1 MAGWLLTGIKSVLH
15 RRALG
20 QERRYI
26 LHCNFL
32 FLYLSAILISKIRHE
47 DFLCPSY
54 VCSCVTL
61 RVPPLYS
68 ETGTSPRFGTF
79 IPDPLILLMFVKNC
93 HISFLKCSCNA
104 TKKRGEV
111 RLLPNNLTV
120 LLICNPRI
128 SMS

>member
-1 MAGWLLTGIKSVLH
+1 MAQSK
-15 RRALG
+15 
-20 QERRYI
+20 ERRK
-26 LHCNFL
+26 NF
-32 FLYLSAILISKIRHE
+32 
-47 DFLCPSY
+47 
-54 VCSCVTL
+54 
-61 RVPPLYS
+61 
-68 ETGTSPRFGTF
+68 TSPRFGYI

-93 HISFLKCSCNA
+93 HISLLKCSCNA

>member
-1 MAGWLLTGIKSVLH
+1 MTIMMRNEGWWPDDG
-15 RRALG
+15 
-20 QERRYI
+20 
-26 LHCNFL
+26 
-32 FLYLSAILISKIRHE
+32 
-47 DFLCPSY
+47 
-54 VCSCVTL
+54 
-61 RVPPLYS
+61 RVGP
-68 ETGTSPRFGTF
+68 GTSPRFGYI

-93 HISFLKCSCNA
+93 HISLLKCSCNA